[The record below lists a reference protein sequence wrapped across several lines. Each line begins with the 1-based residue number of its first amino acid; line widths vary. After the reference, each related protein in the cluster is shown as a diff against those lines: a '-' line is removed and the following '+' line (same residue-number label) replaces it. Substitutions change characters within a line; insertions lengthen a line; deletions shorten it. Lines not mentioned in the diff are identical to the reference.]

1 MPPGTAAEHRIERY
15 IMKLFRLTILILLSV
30 LALTACGTNGIPGSS
45 TETAL
50 PPPPVTIISAPDAGA
65 ALGAYLE
72 AYKADDYNAMYA
84 MLSKVT
90 TDALPLDQFA
100 KRNRDALNEMS
111 AGSFE
116 YEILSALV
124 NPLTAEVSYR
134 VTYRTVLVGDIQR
147 DMIGRF
153 TLEDGQWKLQ
163 WDDSNIL
170 PELAGGNVLRMDY
183 KIPSRGE
190 VYDKNGDP
198 FAAQS
203 DVYAF
208 YVIPGNVTDDSIG
221 GLVSRVWSLCG
232 ISPEVLT
239 QDILNTP
246 DQFAIPLCEASAQE
260 SENIRSAA
268 PSGLQWEQYTSRY
281 YFEQGTGSNVV
292 GYTQFIFPEEVDT
305 YKRLG
310 YQGSERVGKAGIEKW
325 AEGYLSGTHGGTLY
339 VVNPSTGQIVT
350 QVGESQPQ
358 PAQSVYLTLD
368 LNLQYYAEKAIE
380 GFRGAVVVMEV
391 DTGRVLAM
399 ASSPKFDSNIFEV
412 NNPNGSEQLSELN
425 QRFDNPLLNRAAQG
439 QYPLGSVFKII
450 TMAAGMESG
459 LFVPETTY
467 DCQYEWTRLP
477 DQIRYD
483 WTWQRCQ
490 DRRAAGLAC
499 DTGAS
504 QPSGLLTLP
513 QGLMRS
519 CNPFFWEIGYTLY
532 QNNRQNDIAK
542 MARAFGLGAPT
553 GIDQVTEASG
563 NISDP
568 QTAVDV
574 VNQAIGQG
582 DMQVTPLQVAR
593 FAAALGNGG
602 TLYRPQI
609 VESIQPIEGPP
620 TLVFKPEATGVL
632 PVTPERLQ
640 LIREAM
646 ISVVNDPR
654 GTANF
659 RLRGIQVPVAGK
671 TGTAE
676 SGSGSP
682 HAWFAGYTLCQEQVA
697 NYPVCENKPDIAI
710 AVVLENIGEGSDW
723 AAPVFKRIIETYYFG
738 KPQSIYWFESNFG
751 VTETPTPF
759 GGIPTETPKP

>member
-1 MPPGTAAEHRIERY
+1 
-15 IMKLFRLTILILLSV
+15 MKLFRLINIILIPAFI
-30 LALTACGTNGIPGSS
+30 LAACGTNNGSS
-45 TETAL
+45 LFPTETAL
-50 PPPPVTIISAPDAGA
+50 PPPIVNVTSAPDAGI
-65 ALGAYLE
+65 ALSAYLD

-90 TDALPLDQFA
+90 TDTLPLDQFA

-111 AGSFE
+111 AGSFD
-116 YEILSALV
+116 YVINSALV
-124 NPLTAEVSYR
+124 NPLSAEVAYH
-134 VTYRTVLVGDIQR
+134 VTYHTVLAGDIQR
-147 DMIGRF
+147 DMIARF
-153 TLEDGQWKLQ
+153 TSEGGQWKLQ
-163 WDDSNIL
+163 WDDANIL
-170 PELAGGNVLRMDY
+170 PELAGGNALKMDY
-183 KIPSRGE
+183 NIPTRGE
-190 VYDKNGDP
+190 IYDRTGEP

-208 YVIPGNVTDDSIG
+208 YVIPGSVTDESIG
-221 GLVSRVWSLCG
+221 TLAARVWALCG

-246 DQFAIPLCEASAQE
+246 DQFAIPLCEASADE
-260 SENIRSAA
+260 SVIIRGSS

-292 GYTQFIFPEEVDT
+292 GYTTFISAEDLET

-310 YQGSERVGKAGIEKW
+310 YQGSERVGNAGIERSMEDSLAGK
-325 AEGYLSGTHGGTLY
+325 HGGTLY

-350 QVGESQPQ
+350 KVGESEAQPSE
-358 PAQSVYLTLD
+358 SVNLTLD
-368 LNLQYYAEKAIE
+368 RNLQYYAEKSIE

-399 ASSPKFDSNIFEV
+399 ASSPDYDSNIFET
-412 NNPNGSEQLSELN
+412 NNPNSSERIAELF
-425 QRFDNPLLNRAAQG
+425 QRVDDPLLNRAAQG

-459 LFVPETTY
+459 LYIPDSTY
-467 DCQYEWTRLP
+467 DCQYDWTKLP
-477 DQIRYD
+477 DTIRHD
-483 WTWQRCQ
+483 WTWQHCQ
-490 DRRAAGLAC
+490 DRV
-499 DTGAS
+499 AS
-504 QPSGLLTLP
+504 GRECNTPDSLPSGLLTLS

-519 CNPFFWEIGYTLY
+519 CNPFFYDIGYTLY
-532 QNNRQNDIAK
+532 QNNRQTDIAN
-542 MARAFGLGAPT
+542 MARAFGLGSPT
-553 GIDQVTEASG
+553 GIGQITEAAG

-568 QTAVDV
+568 QTAIDV

-593 FAAALGNGG
+593 FVAALGNGG
-602 TLYRPQI
+602 TLYRPQV

-620 TLVFKPEATGVL
+620 TLIFKPEATGVL

-646 ISVVNDPR
+646 IEVVKNPL
-654 GTANF
+654 GTASF

-676 SGSGSP
+676 SGSGRP
-682 HAWFAGYTLCQEQVA
+682 HAWFAGYTLCEEAVDQF
-697 NYPVCENKPDIAI
+697 PICKDKPDIAI
-710 AVVLENIGEGSDW
+710 VVVLENQGEGSDW
-723 AAPVFKRIIETYYFG
+723 AAPVFKRIIETYYYG
-738 KPQSIYWFESNFG
+738 SPRTIYWFESNFG

-759 GGIPTETPKP
+759 GGIPTETPEP

>member
-1 MPPGTAAEHRIERY
+1 MTFEYRKAN
-15 IMKLFRLTILILLSV
+15 MKLFRLINIILLPAFI
-30 LALTACGTNGIPGSS
+30 LAACSSNGGASIFP
-45 TETAL
+45 TETSL
-50 PPPPVTIISAPDAGA
+50 PQPLVTIDSTPDVGA
-65 ALGAYLE
+65 ALSAYLD

-100 KRNRDALNEMS
+100 KRNKDALNEMS
-111 AGSFE
+111 AGSFD

-124 NPLTAEVSYR
+124 NPQSAEVSYR
-134 VTYRTVLVGDIQR
+134 VTYHTVLAGDLQR
-147 DMIGRF
+147 DMIARF
-153 TLEDGQWKLQ
+153 SLEGGQWKLQ
-163 WDDSNIL
+163 WDDANIL

-190 VYDKNGDP
+190 IYDRNGDP

-203 DVYAF
+203 EVYAF
-208 YVIPGNVTDDSIG
+208 YVIPGNVTDESIG
-221 GLVSRVWSLCG
+221 TLVQRVWALCG

-239 QDILNTP
+239 EDILNTP
-246 DQFAIPLCEASAQE
+246 DQFAIPLCEASPEE
-260 SENIRSAA
+260 SEIIRASS

-292 GYTQFIFPEEVDT
+292 GYTTFISADDLDE

-310 YQGSERVGKAGIEKW
+310 YQGSERVGNAGIERSM
-325 AEGYLSGTHGGTLY
+325 EDYLAGEHGGTLY

-350 QVGESQPQ
+350 KVGESEPQ
-358 PAQSVYLTLD
+358 PSQSVHLTLD
-368 LNLQYYAEKAIE
+368 RNLQYYAEKAIE

-399 ASSPKFDSNIFEV
+399 ATSPEYDSNIFET
-412 NNPNGSEQLSELN
+412 NNPNSSERIAELF
-425 QRFDNPLLNRAAQG
+425 QRVDDPLLNRAAQG

-459 LFVPETTY
+459 LYIPESTY
-467 DCQYEWTRLP
+467 DCQYDWTKLP
-477 DQIRYD
+477 DQIRHD
-483 WTWQRCQ
+483 WTWQHCE
-490 DRRAAGLAC
+490 DRVQSGREC
-499 DTGAS
+499 NTSDS
-504 QPSGLLTLP
+504 VPSGVLTLS

-519 CNPFFWEIGYTLY
+519 CNPFFWDIGYTLY
-532 QNNRQNDIAK
+532 QNNRQNDIAN
-542 MARAFGLGAPT
+542 MARAFGLGSPT
-553 GIDQVTEASG
+553 GIGQITEAAG

-568 QTAVDV
+568 QTAIDV

-593 FAAALGNGG
+593 FIAALGNGG
-602 TLYRPQI
+602 TLYRPQV

-620 TLVFKPEATGVL
+620 TLVFKPEAAGVL

-646 ISVVNDPR
+646 ISVVKDPL

-676 SGSGSP
+676 SGSGRP
-682 HAWFAGYTLCQEQVA
+682 HAWFAGYTLCEEEVE
-697 NYPVCENKPDIAI
+697 NYPICQNKPDIAI
-710 AVVLENIGEGSDW
+710 AVVLENQGEGSDW
-723 AAPVFKRIIETYYFG
+723 AAPVFKRIIEIYYYG
-738 KPQSIYWFESNFG
+738 SPQTIYWFESNFG

-759 GGIPTETPKP
+759 GGIPTKTPKP

>member
-1 MPPGTAAEHRIERY
+1 
-15 IMKLFRLTILILLSV
+15 MKLFRPITIILIPAFI
-30 LALTACGTNGIPGSS
+30 LAACSSNGVSPIFP
-45 TETAL
+45 TETSL
-50 PPPPVTIISAPDAGA
+50 PQPLVTIDSTPDAGA
-65 ALGAYLE
+65 ALSAYLD

-111 AGSFE
+111 AGSFD
-116 YEILSALV
+116 YVINSALV
-124 NPLTAEVSYR
+124 NPLSAEVSYN
-134 VTYRTVLVGDIQR
+134 VTYHTVLAGDIQR
-147 DMIGRF
+147 DMVARF
-153 TLEDGQWKLQ
+153 SLEGGQWKLQ
-163 WDDSNIL
+163 WDDANIL
-170 PELAGGNVLRMDY
+170 PELAGGNTLKMDY

-190 VYDKNGDP
+190 IYDRNGEP

-208 YVIPGNVTDDSIG
+208 YVIPGNVTDESIG
-221 GLVSRVWSLCG
+221 TLVARVWALCG

-239 QDILNTP
+239 EDILNTP
-246 DQFAIPLCEASAQE
+246 DQFAIPLCEASPDE
-260 SENIRSAA
+260 SAIIRASA

-292 GYTQFIFPEEVDT
+292 GYTTFISADDLDT

-310 YQGSERVGKAGIEKW
+310 YQGSERVGNAGIERSM
-325 AEGYLSGTHGGTLY
+325 EDYLAGQHGGTLY

-350 QVGESQPQ
+350 KVGESEPQ
-358 PAQSVYLTLD
+358 PSESVNLTLD
-368 LNLQYYAEKAIE
+368 RNLQYYAEKSIE

-399 ASSPKFDSNIFEV
+399 ATSPDYDSNIFET
-412 NNPNGSEQLSELN
+412 NNPNSSEQIAELN
-425 QRFDNPLLNRAAQG
+425 QRLDTPLLNRAAQG

-459 LFVPETTY
+459 LYTAESPY
-467 DCQYEWTRLP
+467 DCQYDWTKLP
-477 DQIRYD
+477 DQIRHD
-483 WTWQRCQ
+483 WTWQHCE
-490 DRRAAGLAC
+490 DRV
-499 DTGAS
+499 AS
-504 QPSGLLTLP
+504 GRECNTSDSLPSGLLTLP

-519 CNPFFWEIGYTLY
+519 CNPFFWDIGYTLY
-532 QNNRQNDIAK
+532 QYDRKNDIAN
-542 MARAFGLGAPT
+542 MARAFGLGSPT
-553 GIDQVTEASG
+553 GIGQIAEAAG

-568 QTAVDV
+568 QTAIDV

-593 FAAALGNGG
+593 FIAALGNGG
-602 TLYRPQI
+602 TLYRPQV

-640 LIREAM
+640 IIRDAM
-646 ISVVNDPR
+646 ISVVENSL
-654 GTANF
+654 GTAHF

-676 SGSGSP
+676 SGSGRP
-682 HAWFAGYTLCQEQVA
+682 HAWFAGYTLCQDVVDQ
-697 NYPVCENKPDIAI
+697 YPVCKDKPDIAI
-710 AVVLENIGEGSDW
+710 AVVLENQGEGSDW

-738 KPQSIYWFESNFG
+738 SPRTIYWFESNFG

-759 GGIPTETPKP
+759 GGIPTETPEQ

>member
-1 MPPGTAAEHRIERY
+1 MSI
-15 IMKLFRLTILILLSV
+15 ILIPAFV
-30 LALTACGTNGIPGSS
+30 LTACGADNGSPLFP

-50 PPPPVTIISAPDAGA
+50 PQPVVTINSAPDAGA
-65 ALGAYLE
+65 ALGAYLD
-72 AYKADDYNAMYA
+72 AYKADDYNAMYD
-84 MLSKVT
+84 MLSTVT
-90 TDALPLDQFA
+90 RDSLPLDQFA

-111 AGSFE
+111 AGSFD
-116 YEILSALV
+116 YEVLSALV
-124 NPLTAEVSYR
+124 NPLSAEVSYR
-134 VTYRTVLVGDIQR
+134 VTYRTVLAGDIQR
-147 DMIGRF
+147 DMIARF
-153 TLEDGQWKLQ
+153 SLEDGQWKLQ

-170 PELAGGNVLRMDY
+170 PELAGGNILRMDY

-190 VYDKNGDP
+190 IYDSNGDP

-208 YVIPGNVTDDSIG
+208 YVIPGNVTDESIG
-221 GLVSRVWSLCG
+221 TLVARVWALCG

-246 DQFAIPLCEASAQE
+246 DQFAIPLCEASAEE
-260 SENIRSAA
+260 SEIIRSVA
-268 PSGLQWEQYTSRY
+268 PSGLQWETYTSRY

-292 GYTQFIFPEEVDT
+292 GYTTFISAEELDE
-305 YKRLG
+305 YKRRG
-310 YQGSERVGKAGIEKW
+310 YQGSERVGNAGIERSM
-325 AEGYLSGTHGGTLY
+325 EDYLAGEHGGTLY

-350 QVGESQPQ
+350 KVGESEPL
-358 PAQSVYLTLD
+358 PSQSVNLTLD
-368 LNLQYYAEKAIE
+368 RNLQYYAEKAIE

-399 ASSPKFDSNIFEV
+399 ATSPDYDSNIFETT
-412 NNPNGSEQLSELN
+412 NPNSSERIAELF
-425 QRFDNPLLNRAAQG
+425 QRTDDPLLNRAAQG

-459 LFVPETTY
+459 LYIPETTY
-467 DCQYEWTRLP
+467 DCQYDWTELP
-477 DQIRYD
+477 DQIRHD
-483 WTWQRCQ
+483 WTWQHCQ
-490 DRRAAGLAC
+490 DRIQ
-499 DTGAS
+499 TGRECNTS
-504 QPSGLLTLP
+504 DSIPSGVLTLSE
-513 QGLMRS
+513 GLMRS
-519 CNPFFWEIGYTLY
+519 CNPFFWDIGYTLY
-532 QNNRQNDIAK
+532 QNNRQTDIAN
-542 MARAFGLGAPT
+542 MARAFGLGSAT
-553 GIDQVTEASG
+553 GIGQITEATG

-568 QTAVDV
+568 QTPVDV

-593 FAAALGNGG
+593 FIAALGNGG
-602 TLYRPQI
+602 TLYRPQV

-640 LIREAM
+640 LLREAM
-646 ISVVNDPR
+646 IAVVKDPR

-676 SGSGSP
+676 SGSGRP
-682 HAWFAGYTLCQEQVA
+682 HAWFAGYTLCEEDTA
-697 NYPVCENKPDIAI
+697 NYPICENKPDIAI
-710 AVVLENIGEGSDW
+710 AVVLENQGEGSDW

-738 KPQSIYWFESNFG
+738 TPQTIYWFESNFG

-759 GGIPTETPKP
+759 GGIPTDTPEP

>member
-1 MPPGTAAEHRIERY
+1 
-15 IMKLFRLTILILLSV
+15 MKLFRLISIILIPAFI
-30 LALTACGTNGIPGSS
+30 LAACGTNGIPGVP
-45 TETAL
+45 TGTAL
-50 PPPPVTIISAPDAGA
+50 PQPLVTIDSAPDASA
-65 ALGAYLE
+65 ALSAYLD
-72 AYKADDYNAMYA
+72 AYKADDYNAMYT

-111 AGSFE
+111 AGSFD
-116 YEILSALV
+116 YVINSALV
-124 NPLTAEVSYR
+124 NPLSAEVAYN
-134 VTYRTVLVGDIQR
+134 VTYHTVLAGDIQR
-147 DMIGRF
+147 DMIARF
-153 TLEDGQWKLQ
+153 TLEDGGWKLQ

-170 PELAGGNVLRMDY
+170 PELAGGNVLKMDY

-190 VYDKNGDP
+190 IYDHNGDP

-203 DVYAF
+203 EVYAF
-208 YVIPGNVTDDSIG
+208 YVIPGNVTDESIG
-221 GLVSRVWSLCG
+221 TLVARVWALCG

-246 DQFAIPLCEASAQE
+246 DQFAIPLCEASADE
-260 SENIRSAA
+260 SAIIRASS

-281 YFEQGTGSNVV
+281 YFEQGTASNVV
-292 GYTQFIFPEEVDT
+292 GYTTFISADDLDT

-310 YQGSERVGKAGIEKW
+310 YQGSERVGNAGIERSM
-325 AEGYLSGTHGGTLY
+325 EDYLAGKHGGTLY
-339 VVNPSTGQIVT
+339 VVNPSNGQIVT
-350 QVGESQPQ
+350 KVGESEPL
-358 PAQSVYLTLD
+358 PSESVNLTLD
-368 LNLQYYAEKAIE
+368 RNLQYYAEKSIE

-399 ASSPKFDSNIFEV
+399 ASSPDYDSNIFET
-412 NNPNGSEQLSELN
+412 NNPNSSERIAELF
-425 QRFDNPLLNRAAQG
+425 QRVDDPLLNRAAQG

-459 LFVPETTY
+459 LYIPESTF
-467 DCQYEWTRLP
+467 DCQYDWTKLP
-477 DQIRYD
+477 DTIRHD
-483 WTWQRCQ
+483 WTWQHCE
-490 DRRAAGLAC
+490 DRV
-499 DTGAS
+499 AS
-504 QPSGLLTLP
+504 GRECNTPDSLPSGLLTLS

-519 CNPFFWEIGYTLY
+519 CNPFFYDIGYTLY
-532 QNNRQNDIAK
+532 QNNRQTDIAN
-542 MARAFGLGAPT
+542 MARAFGLGSPT
-553 GIDQVTEASG
+553 GIGQITEAAG

-568 QTAVDV
+568 LTAIDV

-593 FAAALGNGG
+593 FIAALGNGG
-602 TLYRPQI
+602 TLYRPQL
-609 VESIQPIEGPP
+609 VESIQPIEGAP

-646 ISVVNDPR
+646 ISVVEDTL
-654 GTANF
+654 GTAHF

-676 SGSGSP
+676 SGSGRP
-682 HAWFAGYTLCQEQVA
+682 HAWFAGYTLCEEAVDQF
-697 NYPVCENKPDIAI
+697 PVCKEKPDIAI
-710 AVVLENIGEGSDW
+710 AIILENQGEGSDW

-738 KPQSIYWFESNFG
+738 SPRTIYWFESNFG

-759 GGIPTETPKP
+759 GGIPTETPEQ